1 MPQCQKEGL
10 EGPGRDLHHPMP
22 MPAVCFYVDQGTEA
36 MCTHEWAS
44 LLAAHSAPTHLQVQW
59 EWECCC
65 Q

>member
-1 MPQCQKEGL
+1 
-10 EGPGRDLHHPMP
+10 MP

-36 MCTHEWAS
+36 MCTHEWAL